1 MKEKGSFHSIGEIER
16 FLERNP
22 EAVKGGLCQ
31 IEVHAEH
38 MHLSFVHG
46 AFIDDPQGLLQGER
60 VAKRYVRLGTYKST
74 PWDASGELICAAAR
88 FDPATLS
95 KRYY

>member
-46 AFIDDPQGLLQGER
+46 AFIDDPQGLLQSECI
-60 VAKRYVRLGTYKST
+60 AKCYVRLESYESA
-74 PWDASGELICAAAR
+74 PWEL
-88 FDPATLS
+88 LGN
-95 KRYY
+95 